1 MTDGGRAQIAY
12 ARLAGAMFLAVDALD
27 ALELAVAGRLRVPGD
42 IVATAQRLTQSE
54 VLYRAGVS
62 GAILAALCTVLIGVG
77 LYGALKPVDRTLAL
91 TGLVFRTGEG
101 VLFGVQG
108 IVALAFLKLYTG
120 LAGSGFSP
128 DQLSALVAMR
138 SAWGD
143 TGYNVAALFFS
154 FGSTAFFYLFL
165 RSRYI
170 PAWLAWL
177 GFVGSLLVP
186 VACFGALV
194 FGLAGAGYWALW
206 APIGAAEIITALWLL
221 IRGLD
226 LRAAPAG
233 APAAAAAHAAAGL

>member
-1 MTDGGRAQIAY
+1 MTDAGRTQVAY

-27 ALELAVAGRLRVPGD
+27 ALELAIAGRLRVPGD
-42 IVATAQRLTQSE
+42 IVQTAQRITQSE

-120 LAGSGFSP
+120 LAASGFSP

-143 TGYNVAALFFS
+143 TGYNVAALFFG
-154 FGSTAFFYLFL
+154 FGSTAFFYLFV

-177 GFVGSLLVP
+177 GLVGSLLVP
-186 VACFGALV
+186 VACFGALI
-194 FGLAGAGYWALW
+194 FGLAGAAYWTLW
-206 APIGAAEIITALWLL
+206 APVGAAEIITALWLL

-226 LRAAPAG
+226 LRGAAG
-233 APAAAAAHAAAGL
+233 APAAETAQAAGRL

>member
-1 MTDGGRAQIAY
+1 MSGDSGRSQVAY

-27 ALELAVAGRLRVPGD
+27 ALELAVAGRLHVPGD
-42 IVATAQRLTQSE
+42 IVQTAQRITQSE
-54 VLYRAGVS
+54 VVYRAAVS

-120 LAGSGFSP
+120 LAGSGFSQ

-154 FGSTAFFYLFL
+154 FGSMAFFYLFV

-177 GFVGSLLVP
+177 GLAGSGLVP
-186 VACFGALV
+186 IACLGALI
-194 FGLAGAGYWALW
+194 FSLSGTAYWSLW
-206 APIGAAEIITALWLL
+206 APIGAAEIITAVWLL
-221 IRGLD
+221 VRGLD

-233 APAAAAAHAAAGL
+233 APAEAAHAAVGL